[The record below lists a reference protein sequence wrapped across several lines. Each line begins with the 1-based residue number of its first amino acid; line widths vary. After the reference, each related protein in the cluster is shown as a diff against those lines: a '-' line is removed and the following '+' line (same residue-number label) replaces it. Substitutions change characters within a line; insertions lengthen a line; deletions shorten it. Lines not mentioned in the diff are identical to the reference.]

1 MKVLYLLTI
10 RGCTRCEDKVRELQ
24 EKGVAFVEVDVT
36 DRREMNRVDGR
47 PFGKGVKLTL
57 TEELVWHQE
66 DVPLAV
72 EVEEETQ

>member
-1 MKVLYLLTI
+1 MKILYLLTI
-10 RGCTRCEDKVRELQ
+10 RGCDDCLAKREELRMQ
-24 EKGVAFVEVDVT
+24 GVAFVEVDVT